1 MKKIISALF
10 IVCLFACKGANN
22 SPEKPTPTPTP
33 TPSPQD
39 QNTFE
44 VGNVKIEMASVDAI
58 SEIVLGHASSTDNKP
73 HKVSLSAYKISKYEV
88 TQELFNTVWEEAHH
102 WHFINEG
109 DTAPVQGESQA
120 KRPADHVSWYET
132 IAFCNMLT
140 LRIERLKD
148 ELVYYSDRE
157 FTKPYT
163 KDDAKNKL
171 DAFANWNK
179 KGFRLPTE
187 AEWEVAAKAKDDNA
201 IYSGAKGA
209 TDDELKEVAWMG
221 LNSENRTHEV
231 GKKKANAYGIFDM
244 TGNVVEWCWDW
255 CNDIGEDLENTQKD
269 PHGTDEQGGA
279 LGRAMRGGA
288 WAYDKDECRIAY
300 RDAMSPDG
308 IVPGLPENQYR
319 YLGFRLAM
327 SL

>member
-1 MKKIISALF
+1 MRKIVSALF
-10 IVCLFACKGANN
+10 VMCLFACKGANN
-22 SPEKPTPTPTP
+22 SHDVAPKDP
-33 TPSPQD
+33 
-39 QNTFE
+39 NTFE
-44 VGNVKIEMASVDAI
+44 VGRCNIEMVSINAI
-58 SEIVLGHASSTDNKP
+58 SEVVLGNASSTDNKP
-73 HKVSLSAYKISKYEV
+73 HKVSLSSYRIAKHEV
-88 TQELFNTVWEEAHH
+88 TQELFDAVWQDSHH
-102 WHFINEG
+102 WHFPSSLSLTQRSVGPKKEN
-109 DTAPVQGESQA
+109 
-120 KRPADHVSWYET
+120 PADHVSWYET

-140 LRIERLKD
+140 LKIESLKD
-148 ELVYYSDRE
+148 ELVYYSDPN
-157 FTKPYT
+157 FTKAYT

-209 TDDELKEVAWMG
+209 SDDELKEVAWMG
-221 LNSENRTHEV
+221 LNSENKTHKV
-231 GKKKANAYGIFDM
+231 GQKKANALGLFDM

-255 CNDIGEDLENTQKD
+255 CNDIVEDLENTQKD

-288 WAYDKDECRIAY
+288 WAYSKDECHIAY

-308 IVPGLPENQYR
+308 IISGLPESQYR